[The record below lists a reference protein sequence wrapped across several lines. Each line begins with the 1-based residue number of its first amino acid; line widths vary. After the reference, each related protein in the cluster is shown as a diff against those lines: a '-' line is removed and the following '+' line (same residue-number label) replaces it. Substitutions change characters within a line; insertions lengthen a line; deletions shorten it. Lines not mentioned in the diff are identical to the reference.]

1 MIGER
6 LGKWAIFKELGRG
19 GMGSVYLAQ
28 EEVGGRTAA
37 LKVLSVDL
45 AKDVGFLQRF
55 QGEIET
61 LSKLEHPSIVRFYE
75 AGYENGL
82 HFFAMEYV
90 DGESLEKVLREQGR
104 LPWTEVLDIAL
115 KVCSA
120 LRHVHDSG
128 VIHRDIKPP
137 NILRSSAGDIK
148 LTDFGIARIFASR
161 HLTATGGVVGTAEF
175 LSPEQAAGKPVTKR
189 SDIYSLGVVLYLLLT
204 GRAPFEG
211 TSFLDLLHKHR
222 YAQFDRPGRIVPELP
237 YEIDELVCE
246 LMEKEPDKRPPDC
259 LVLARKIENIR
270 RRLDRKRNL
279 TSLGGDEITLAENRV
294 DKMPLE
300 NRPGPATLM
309 SRLVRSELEGQNQ
322 GSLLSQMFNSVWVLL
337 PLLLLCV
344 GTIVW
349 AFWPASAESLFRHGS
364 AVMESSPSLH
374 DWEHAWED
382 YFDPLNKR
390 FPDHPYHD
398 EVEEYRKKIEER
410 RSPIMSE
417 PQRIFLQGEARLKE
431 GDLAAAQR
439 KWSSLIAVFG
449 DADPANKVW
458 IDKAKKGLEKLN
470 EQGKHADRWKSV
482 RATLQKASRYAADKN
497 LDEAKK
503 IWSAVKALYQDDP
516 FARDILAEVA
526 AQEAAAQEANKV
538 K

>member
-1 MIGER
+1 
-6 LGKWAIFKELGRG
+6 
-19 GMGSVYLAQ
+19 
-28 EEVGGRTAA
+28 
-37 LKVLSVDL
+37 
-45 AKDVGFLQRF
+45 
-55 QGEIET
+55 
-61 LSKLEHPSIVRFYE
+61 
-75 AGYENGL
+75 
-82 HFFAMEYV
+82 
-90 DGESLEKVLREQGR
+90 
-104 LPWTEVLDIAL
+104 
-115 KVCSA
+115 
-120 LRHVHDSG
+120 
-128 VIHRDIKPP
+128 
-137 NILRSSAGDIK
+137 
-148 LTDFGIARIFASR
+148 
-161 HLTATGGVVGTAEF
+161 
-175 LSPEQAAGKPVTKR
+175 
-189 SDIYSLGVVLYLLLT
+189 
-204 GRAPFEG
+204 
-211 TSFLDLLHKHR
+211 
-222 YAQFDRPGRIVPELP
+222 
-237 YEIDELVCE
+237 
-246 LMEKEPDKRPPDC
+246 
-259 LVLARKIENIR
+259 
-270 RRLDRKRNL
+270 
-279 TSLGGDEITLAENRV
+279 
-294 DKMPLE
+294 
-300 NRPGPATLM
+300 
-309 SRLVRSELEGQNQ
+309 
-322 GSLLSQMFNSVWVLL
+322 MFNSVWVLL

-382 YFDPLNKR
+382 YFDPLNKG

-482 RATLQKASRYAADKN
+482 KATLQKASRYAADKN

-503 IWSAVKALYQDDP
+503 IWSAVKVLYQDDP